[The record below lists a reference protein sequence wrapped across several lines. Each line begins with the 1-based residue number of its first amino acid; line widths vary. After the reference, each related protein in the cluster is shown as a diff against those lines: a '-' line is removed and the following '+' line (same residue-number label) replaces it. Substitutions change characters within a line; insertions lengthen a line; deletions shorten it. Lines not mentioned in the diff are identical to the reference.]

1 LDPLHKPDTF
11 ILGIITTSYPENGMG
26 SELGILAATAAT
38 IGFVHTLTGPDHYL
52 PFIVLGRARNWSL
65 GRTLGITAMCG
76 IGHVLGS
83 VVLGMIGIALGL
95 AVGQLNIIE
104 GVRGDIAAWLLIS
117 FGLVYAVWGLRKAL
131 RDKPHAHVHGHS
143 DGSAHT
149 HHHSHHHEHSH
160 VHDQDSGSGPSLTPW
175 ALFVIFVLGPCEPL
189 IPILMYPAA
198 TSSIGGLVL
207 VTVVFAIVTIAT
219 MLVMV
224 TLAQRGIHLIPMKR
238 IERYTHV
245 LAGTA
250 ILGSGLA
257 IFFFGL

>member
-1 LDPLHKPDTF
+1 
-11 ILGIITTSYPENGMG
+11 MG
-26 SELGILAATAAT
+26 SELGVLAATAAT

-52 PFIVLGRARNWSL
+52 PFIVIGKARNWSL
-65 GRTLGITAMCG
+65 SRTMGITALCG

-83 VVLGMIGIALGL
+83 VVLGLVGIGLGL

-117 FGLVYAVWGLRKAL
+117 FGLIYAVWGLRQAL
-131 RDKPHAHVHGHS
+131 RNRPHEHVHHHS
-143 DGSAHT
+143 DGTAHT

-160 VHDQDSGSGPSLTPW
+160 VHDGGSGSGRNLTPW

-198 TSSIGGLVL
+198 TSSFAGLLL
-207 VTVVFAIVTIAT
+207 VATIFAVVTIAT
-219 MLVMV
+219 MLLMV
-224 TLAQRGIHLIPMKR
+224 FLARRGIRLIPMQR
-238 IERYTHV
+238 IERYTHAI
-245 LAGTA
+245 AGAA

-257 IFFFGL
+257 IRFLGL

>member
-1 LDPLHKPDTF
+1 
-11 ILGIITTSYPENGMG
+11 MG

-52 PFIVLGRARNWSL
+52 PFIVLGKARNWSL
-65 GRTLGITAMCG
+65 GRTLTVTALCG

-83 VVLGMIGIALGL
+83 VVLGLVGIGLGL

-104 GVRGDIAAWLLIS
+104 GIRGDLASWLLIS
-117 FGLVYAVWGLRKAL
+117 FGLVYGVWGLRRAW
-131 RDKPHAHVHGHS
+131 RDQPHTHVHRHS
-143 DGSAHT
+143 DGTDHT

-160 VHDQDSGSGPSLTPW
+160 VHDQVEGSGKSLTPW

-198 TSSIGGLVL
+198 TSSFAGLAL
-207 VTVVFAIVTIAT
+207 VTVIFAVVTLAT
-219 MLVMV
+219 MLLLV
-224 TLAQRGIHLIPMKR
+224 TLAQRGMQLVPLQR
-238 IERYTHV
+238 IERYTHA
-245 LAGTA
+245 LAGAA

-257 IFFFGL
+257 IRFLGL

>member
-1 LDPLHKPDTF
+1 
-11 ILGIITTSYPENGMG
+11 MG

-38 IGFVHTLTGPDHYL
+38 IGFVHTVTGPDHYL
-52 PFIVLGRARNWSL
+52 PFIVIGKARNWSL
-65 GRTLGITAMCG
+65 GRTLGVTTLCG

-83 VVLGMIGIALGL
+83 VVLGLVGIGLGV

-117 FGLVYAVWGLRKAL
+117 FGLIYAVWGLRKAM
-131 RDKPHAHVHGHS
+131 RDKPHTHVHQHS

-160 VHDQDSGSGPSLTPW
+160 VHDEGSGSHRNLTPW
-175 ALFVIFVLGPCEPL
+175 ALFIIFVLGPCEPL

-198 TSSIGGLVL
+198 TSSFWGLLL
-207 VTVVFAIVTIAT
+207 VAGIFAVVTIAT
-219 MLVMV
+219 MLLMV
-224 TLAQRGIHLIPMKR
+224 FLAQKGVRLIPMQR
-238 IERYTHV
+238 IERYTHAI
-245 LAGTA
+245 AGVA

-257 IFFFGL
+257 IRFLGL